1 MKPRRIDL
9 PFTAAA
15 WTLTSALFLIASGC
29 HTPDAANIALR
40 KENAALSSQIDT
52 LNRRHDADVAS
63 IDSLQGKKGP
73 TTMALPQERIER
85 LFTTHGLAFGVLTGG
100 YNSDNSDGPSDGL
113 EIAVYPTDDQGSPLK
128 AAGSFTIQAF
138 DLADPHDPLIGT
150 WNFPLQQSRDLFYSH
165 LSMYTYILKC
175 PWQRPPQHGDLTMRV
190 TFDDELT
197 GRRFTVDRP
206 IHATLSPAA
215 TRP

>member
-15 WTLTSALFLIASGC
+15 RTLTGVILLIVSGC

-40 KENAALSSQIDT
+40 KENSALSAQIDS
-52 LNRRHDADVAS
+52 LNHRHEADVAT
-63 IDSLQGKKGP
+63 IQSLQQKGP
-73 TTMALPQERIER
+73 MTMSLSQSRIER

-100 YNSDNSDGPSDGL
+100 YNADDSDGPSDGL

-150 WNFPLQQSRDLFYSH
+150 WNFPPEKSRDLFYAH

-175 PWQRPPQHGDLTMRV
+175 PWQRTPQHGDLTVRV
-190 TFDDELT
+190 TFNDELT
-197 GRRFTVDRP
+197 GRTFTVDRP
-206 IHATLSPAA
+206 IHATLSAA
-215 TRP
+215 TTRP